1 MRKHGNVDGGL
12 SFIDGIYGGTNSLDR
27 RVIRAE
33 RERALTESMSQ
44 HPSRGRGAA

>member
-12 SFIDGIYGGTNSLDR
+12 SFIDGIYGGTTFLDR
-27 RVIRAE
+27 RAIRAE
-33 RERALTESMSQ
+33 RERALVESMSQ